1 MYLDL
6 ISSYIVIF
14 FRGIPYVSPNRNA
27 RMTAIADKFA
37 TENYDIIC
45 LQEIWSINDF
55 KMIKAKT
62 QEQLPYSHYFYR

>member
-1 MYLDL
+1 M
-6 ISSYIVIF
+6 SSYTVIY
-14 FRGIPYVSPNRNA
+14 FRGIPYVSPNRSA
-27 RMTAIADKFA
+27 RMTAIADKFV